1 MIHAR
6 RAFAG
11 RNAPIRRRF
20 RRRTPGRTRDDRP
33 AVSSIGGGV
42 LHIDCD
48 RLGEGDFRLCLRAGF
63 VQLLL
68 RRFELF
74 LRPLPLLG
82 RHIPACRIQPGTG
95 GLHPRFGGFQAG
107 VRSLHRLSGHNA
119 NHPLRS
125 SGVFPLHGGVLG
137 NADRPDVS
145 GQLFQV
151 AGIDVPPVYF
161 PDHVSAERVAPAV
174 DPVGHRTHPPRKGI
188 RLRPGS
194 AHHDG
199 SRTAVAA
206 VRERLHLRVG
216 TALLRRDD
224 NHAVPAL
231 FTVLGFRRSILE
243 HRNRSDPVGRQRIDR
258 FHFAAVHQNQR
269 IAGFSVRRVDFCVP
283 NENRNIFFF
292 TFVIRKYIGGAG
304 EGSEGE
310 SRKRQHEKHSGY
322 GPPRRSFT

>member
-1 MIHAR
+1 MIHAH

-20 RRRTPGRTRDDRP
+20 RRRPADRTRDDRP
-33 AVSSIGGGV
+33 AV

-74 LRPLPLLG
+74 LRLLPLLG

-95 GLHPRFGGFQAG
+95 GLHPRFGCFQAG

-119 NHPLRS
+119 HHPLRS
-125 SGVFPLHGGVLG
+125 SGIFPLHGGVLD

-161 PDHVSAERVAPAV
+161 PDHVSAERVSPAV

-188 RLRPGS
+188 RLCPGS

-231 FTVLGFRRSILE
+231 FTVLGFRRSILA
-243 HRNRSDPVGRQRIDR
+243 HRNRS
-258 FHFAAVHQNQR
+258 HFAAVHQNQR

-292 TFVIRKYIGGAG
+292 TFVIRKHIGGAG
-304 EGSEGE
+304 ERSEGE

>member
-1 MIHAR
+1 MRIIPSAAAESSPCTAASLVMR
-6 RAFAG
+6 
-11 RNAPIRRRF
+11 ID
-20 RRRTPGRTRDDRP
+20 RT
-33 AVSSIGGGV
+33 
-42 LHIDCD
+42 
-48 RLGEGDFRLCLRAGF
+48 
-63 VQLLL
+63 
-68 RRFELF
+68 
-74 LRPLPLLG
+74 
-82 RHIPACRIQPGTG
+82 
-95 GLHPRFGGFQAG
+95 
-107 VRSLHRLSGHNA
+107 
-119 NHPLRS
+119 
-125 SGVFPLHGGVLG
+125 
-137 NADRPDVS
+137 VS

-243 HRNRSDPVGRQRIDR
+243 HRNRSDPGRATANRSISLRGRPPESADCRIFRPKGR
-258 FHFAAVHQNQR
+258 FLR
-269 IAGFSVRRVDFCVP
+269 
-283 NENRNIFFF
+283 
-292 TFVIRKYIGGAG
+292 
-304 EGSEGE
+304 SE
-310 SRKRQHEKHSGY
+310 
-322 GPPRRSFT
+322 